1 MKPAPVGTRIRVMRN
16 GNNHAYRIGGVYTVF
31 HDDRDGTLKAT
42 DETGRVGNWLRW
54 EDCDPAGPSVWERIA
69 ADLPEDLVRFLACF
83 DGINALVIKE
93 QVIDTVLAGVPNL
106 HERLVSVANTPAGRV
121 VIGDNLPRAA
131 PDGSPTAATHQDPDG
146 ADDADDADDAEEP
159 NA

>member
-16 GNNHAYRIGGVYTVF
+16 GNTHAYRIGGVYTVF

-106 HERLVSVANTPAGRV
+106 HERLVSGANTPAGSV

-131 PDGSPTAATHQDPDG
+131 ADGSPTAATHQDP
-146 ADDADDADDAEEP
+146 DDADDADDAEEP

>member
-1 MKPAPVGTRIRVMRN
+1 MKPAPVGTRIRVLRN
-16 GNNHAYRIGGVYTVF
+16 SNNHSYRIGSVYTVY

-54 EDCDPAGPSVWERIA
+54 EDCDLAGPSVWERIA

-93 QVIDTVLAGVPNL
+93 RVIDTVLAGVRISTSGWCPWP
-106 HERLVSVANTPAGRV
+106 TPRPAAWSSATTCPARPPTGARPPPP
-121 VIGDNLPRAA
+121 IRIPMTPMTPR
-131 PDGSPTAATHQDPDG
+131 
-146 ADDADDADDAEEP
+146 
-159 NA
+159 N